1 MKLPRRQGS
10 SSESSQGF
18 ASSHIVATTPA
29 RSRAAQRNSP
39 RVTGLARSADGIF
52 FSQRRKGTMSGKPVA
67 IKLGDLVTN
76 AKGGSTSRFPRR
88 RAGQLCGSATGSGS
102 CGTPRTAYNGEDARR
117 LPLCLEPN
125 QAAATEL
132 AGFEKALV
140 AQLAAR
146 SQTDP
151 KLFGRM
157 LTTQDTESRFVS
169 CLKTSTRGNSFIKLK
184 VCLDQV
190 RLWDAQ
196 GQSLPEMGDLSNRE
210 CKVRAELKQ
219 VWMMS
224 GQCGLLV
231 EVTDLML
238 KEEEPQR
245 CPF

>member
-1 MKLPRRQGS
+1 MRR
-10 SSESSQGF
+10 
-18 ASSHIVATTPA
+18 
-29 RSRAAQRNSP
+29 
-39 RVTGLARSADGIF
+39 
-52 FSQRRKGTMSGKPVA
+52 
-67 IKLGDLVTN
+67 
-76 AKGGSTSRFPRR
+76 GGSTSRFPRR

-102 CGTPRTAYNGEDARR
+102 CGTPRLTTARTRR

>member
-1 MKLPRRQGS
+1 MS
-10 SSESSQGF
+10 S
-18 ASSHIVATTPA
+18 
-29 RSRAAQRNSP
+29 
-39 RVTGLARSADGIF
+39 
-52 FSQRRKGTMSGKPVA
+52 KPGMA
-67 IKLGDLVTN
+67 IKLGDLLAN
-76 AKGGSTSRFPRR
+76 PKGGKFFPVCAEDGGPAVWQCDWIRI
-88 RAGQLCGSATGSGS
+88 LWH
-102 CGTPRTAYNGEDARR
+102 PTAYNGEDARR

-125 QAAATEL
+125 EAGAAEL

-140 AQLAAR
+140 AQLASR
-146 SQTDP
+146 SMADP
-151 KLFGRM
+151 KLFRRM

-196 GQSLPEMGDLSNRE
+196 GQPLQEPGDLTNRE
-210 CKVRAELKQ
+210 CKVRAKLKQ

-231 EVTDLML
+231 EATDFML

>member
-1 MKLPRRQGS
+1 M
-10 SSESSQGF
+10 
-18 ASSHIVATTPA
+18 A
-29 RSRAAQRNSP
+29 
-39 RVTGLARSADGIF
+39 
-52 FSQRRKGTMSGKPVA
+52 
-67 IKLGDLVTN
+67 
-76 AKGGSTSRFPRR
+76 
-88 RAGQLCGSATGSGS
+88 
-102 CGTPRTAYNGEDARR
+102 
-117 LPLCLEPN
+117 
-125 QAAATEL
+125 
-132 AGFEKALV
+132 
-140 AQLAAR
+140 
-146 SQTDP
+146 DP

-196 GQSLPEMGDLSNRE
+196 GQPLPEMGDLTNRE

-238 KEEEPQR
+238 KEQEPQR
-245 CPF
+245 CPFEA

>member
-1 MKLPRRQGS
+1 MS
-10 SSESSQGF
+10 S
-18 ASSHIVATTPA
+18 
-29 RSRAAQRNSP
+29 
-39 RVTGLARSADGIF
+39 
-52 FSQRRKGTMSGKPVA
+52 KPSMA
-67 IKLGDLVTN
+67 IKLGDLLAN
-76 AKGGSTSRFPRR
+76 PKGGKFFPVC
-88 RAGQLCGSATGSGS
+88 AEDGGPAVWQCGWIRILWH
-102 CGTPRTAYNGEDARR
+102 PTAYNGEDARR

-125 QAAATEL
+125 EAAAAEL

-140 AQLAAR
+140 AQLASR
-146 SQTDP
+146 SMADP

-157 LTTQDTESRFVS
+157 LTTQDTEGRFVS

-196 GQSLPEMGDLSNRE
+196 GQPLPEMGDLTNRE

>member
-1 MKLPRRQGS
+1 M
-10 SSESSQGF
+10 
-18 ASSHIVATTPA
+18 
-29 RSRAAQRNSP
+29 
-39 RVTGLARSADGIF
+39 
-52 FSQRRKGTMSGKPVA
+52 A
-67 IKLGDLVTN
+67 IKLGDLLAN
-76 AKGGSTSRFPRR
+76 PKGGKFFPVC
-88 RAGQLCGSATGSGS
+88 AEDGGPA
-102 CGTPRTAYNGEDARR
+102 AYNGA
-117 LPLCLEPN
+117 
-125 QAAATEL
+125 
-132 AGFEKALV
+132 
-140 AQLAAR
+140 
-146 SQTDP
+146 
-151 KLFGRM
+151 
-157 LTTQDTESRFVS
+157 QDTEGRFAS

-196 GQSLPEMGDLSNRE
+196 GQPLSEMGDLTNRE

>member
-1 MKLPRRQGS
+1 M
-10 SSESSQGF
+10 
-18 ASSHIVATTPA
+18 TPTRPA
-29 RSRAAQRNSP
+29 AAQRHSP
-39 RVTGLARSADGIF
+39 GIGKNVRSGGGIF
-52 FSQRRKGTMSGKPVA
+52 FCGIKKGSMSSKPSMA
-67 IKLGDLVTN
+67 IKLGDLLAN
-76 AKGGSTSRFPRR
+76 PKGGKFFPVCAEDGGPAVWQCDWIRI
-88 RAGQLCGSATGSGS
+88 LWH
-102 CGTPRTAYNGEDARR
+102 PTAYNGEDARR

-125 QAAATEL
+125 EAAAAEL
-132 AGFEKALV
+132 ARFEKTLV
-140 AQLAAR
+140 AQLASR
-146 SQTDP
+146 SQADP

-184 VCLDQV
+184 VCLDRV

-196 GQSLPEMGDLSNRE
+196 GQPLPEMGDLTSRE

>member
-18 ASSHIVATTPA
+18 ATSHIVATTPA

-52 FSQRRKGTMSGKPVA
+52 FSQRRKGTMSDKPVA
-67 IKLGDLVTN
+67 IKLGDLLAN
-76 AKGGSTSRFPRR
+76 PKGGKFFPVCAEDGGPAVWQCDWIRI
-88 RAGQLCGSATGSGS
+88 LWH
-102 CGTPRTAYNGEDARR
+102 PTAYNGEDARR